1 MARGKT
7 REIKGNY
14 YVYITDDN
22 GQEHS
27 YSVRKE
33 TGKKKVTQR
42 DADKVLAK
50 KLAELES
57 NGALF
62 DSTKTLN
69 EFLDE
74 FLETKKDSI
83 EYTTYEGYEQQLRLH
98 IRPDLGEIRLCDL
111 NTATIQKLVN
121 KKKQTTGVRTIHYFT
136 DVLSIALEMAIKWNL
151 IKTNPVKQV
160 ELPKYVK
167 KEKVIWS
174 TEQFFQYMEQ
184 TEKDTFFLIF
194 LVIVTGGL
202 RRGEAL
208 ALEWSDLDS
217 KNNRLTIN
225 KQLTAKREIKT
236 VKSKASNRIS
246 TIPPSVTKKL
256 LEHRKRQLAFYMARG
271 IRPDNNAI
279 FTTSNGTYF
288 LPGNVLRHFKN
299 DCQKLNLP
307 VVDIHSLRHLHVS
320 IMINQGVDIKTIQSR
335 VGHAKLSTTLDI
347 YSHLLQKYEEESAK
361 KMEDFIK
368 QSI

>member
-98 IRPDLGEIRLCDL
+98 IRPRC
-111 NTATIQKLVN
+111 A
-121 KKKQTTGVRTIHYFT
+121 
-136 DVLSIALEMAIKWNL
+136 
-151 IKTNPVKQV
+151 
-160 ELPKYVK
+160 
-167 KEKVIWS
+167 
-174 TEQFFQYMEQ
+174 
-184 TEKDTFFLIF
+184 
-194 LVIVTGGL
+194 
-202 RRGEAL
+202 
-208 ALEWSDLDS
+208 
-217 KNNRLTIN
+217 
-225 KQLTAKREIKT
+225 
-236 VKSKASNRIS
+236 
-246 TIPPSVTKKL
+246 
-256 LEHRKRQLAFYMARG
+256 
-271 IRPDNNAI
+271 
-279 FTTSNGTYF
+279 YF
-288 LPGNVLRHFKN
+288 LP
-299 DCQKLNLP
+299 
-307 VVDIHSLRHLHVS
+307 
-320 IMINQGVDIKTIQSR
+320 
-335 VGHAKLSTTLDI
+335 AKG
-347 YSHLLQKYEEESAK
+347 
-361 KMEDFIK
+361 
-368 QSI
+368 